1 MDGVVTEN
9 NMADTNASMLGTLSP
24 EDYAQ
29 QQQITRQQRFADMLM
44 AQNQQPQ
51 GQMVSGR
58 YVAPSFF
65 QMLNPV
71 ANMLAGAY
79 VGKESDTKAAQLA
92 QKLRNQEMSD
102 LEKYQ
107 AMYSGTPAQAGGIAG
122 PSGITKETTADMYG
136 PNMELN
142 APYKKVEPVAAQ
154 QANPQAANLFAAS
167 SYSPALRAM
176 GMKKITEGPKWE
188 KVEKLDAHGNTVT
201 GFIDVN
207 SSSPE
212 STFRPLGVSKPAV
225 SEAEAARLRDEGIP
239 YGGGNYNTSAVV
251 SSNVPASNN
260 GVVTTSSNMPTSNA
274 AVASSNVPNGST
286 GNIPMTPIVNMNGV
300 SPKEQRAI
308 KTKQL
313 EDTQA
318 NVKNAYEVFSV
329 VKQIEDTLPKAHGSG
344 IGNIVG
350 GAYNFVGADNP
361 KNEADAQLKI
371 LGSKLLM
378 QVPRFQ
384 GPQSDKDVA
393 TYKEAAGQIGDP
405 TIPANVRMA
414 ALKTIKELNARYAP
428 NLDWGLVKPTPLP
441 NAPKTQASP
450 APAGVPADV
459 WAVMTPQEKA
469 LWK

>member
-1 MDGVVTEN
+1 
-9 NMADTNASMLGTLSP
+9 MADPNTINLAGNQMP
-24 EDYAQ
+24 PDMMAEQ
-29 QQQITRQQRFADMLM
+29 QQLNRQQQM
-44 AQNQQPQ
+44 AQLLMQQGQQQPQ
-51 GQMVSGR
+51 GQMVSGH

-65 QMLNPV
+65 QYAAPLVSSYLGSRKLEQGDQKAIDLAAKLRQQGLEDIKTYREKYATNPEEANLYGANSYNPV
-71 ANMLAGAY
+71 LQAHAL
-79 VGKESDTKAAQLA
+79 KQLT
-92 QKLRNQEMSD
+92 Q
-102 LEKYQ
+102 
-107 AMYSGTPAQAGGIAG
+107 
-122 PSGITKETTADMYG
+122 
-136 PNMELN
+136 
-142 APYKKVEPVAAQ
+142 
-154 QANPQAANLFAAS
+154 
-167 SYSPALRAM
+167 
-176 GMKKITEGPKWE
+176 GPKWE

-201 GFIDVN
+201 GFIDTN
-207 SSSPE
+207 SANPE
-212 STFRPLGVSKPAV
+212 STFRTLGVSKPAV

-251 SSNVPASNN
+251 PSNAPASNN
-260 GVVTTSSNMPTSNA
+260 GVVTASSNMPTSNA
-274 AVASSNVPNGST
+274 VVPSNASTGST
-286 GNIPMTPIVNMNGV
+286 GNIPMTPIVNMNGI
-300 SPKEQRAI
+300 SPKEKRAI

-459 WAVMTPQEKA
+459 WAIMTPQEQA

>member
-1 MDGVVTEN
+1 
-9 NMADTNASMLGTLSP
+9 MADNQINLAGNQMP
-24 EDYAQ
+24 PDMMAEQ
-29 QQQITRQQRFADMLM
+29 QQLNRQQQM
-44 AQNQQPQ
+44 AQLLMQQGQQQPQ
-51 GQMVSGR
+51 GQMVSGH

-65 QMLNPV
+65 QYAAPLV
-71 ANMLAGAY
+71 SSYLGSRKLEQGDQKAIDLAA
-79 VGKESDTKAAQLA
+79 
-92 QKLRNQEMSD
+92 KLRQQGLED
-102 LEKYQ
+102 IKTYREKY
-107 AMYSGTPAQAGGIAG
+107 AT
-122 PSGITKETTADMYG
+122 
-136 PNMELN
+136 
-142 APYKKVEPVAAQ
+142 
-154 QANPQAANLFAAS
+154 NPEEANLYGAN
-167 SYSPALRAM
+167 SYNPALQAHAL
-176 GMKKITEGPKWE
+176 KQLTQGPKWE

-201 GFIDVN
+201 GFIDTN
-207 SSSPE
+207 SANPE
-212 STFRPLGVSKPAV
+212 STFRTLGVSKPAV
-225 SEAEAARLRDEGIP
+225 SAAEAARLHDEGIP
-239 YGGGNYNTSAVV
+239 YGGGGYNTSAVV
-251 SSNVPASNN
+251 PSKAPASNN
-260 GVVTTSSNMPTSNA
+260 GVVTASSNMPASNA
-274 AVASSNVPNGST
+274 VVPSNASTGST
-286 GNIPMTPIVNMNGV
+286 GNIPMTPIVNMNGI

>member
-1 MDGVVTEN
+1 MANELDQFNVTQ
-9 NMADTNASMLGTLSP
+9 AGTLPP
-24 EDYAQ
+24 ELYAQ
-29 QQQITRQQRFADMLM
+29 QQQLNRQQQLASMLM
-44 AQNQQPQ
+44 QNNQQPQ
-51 GQMVSGR
+51 GQMISGR
-58 YVAPSFF
+58 YVKPNFF
-65 QMLNPV
+65 QALQPV
-71 ANMLAGAY
+71 ANMITGAY
-79 VGKESDTKAAQLA
+79 LTKQGDQKNLALAEQLRQNRINEATDIMKASNPDEQLKSAISGYSPLA
-92 QKLRNQEMSD
+92 QNIASKLIERKFKD
-102 LEKYQ
+102 
-107 AMYSGTPAQAGGIAG
+107 A
-122 PSGITKETTADMYG
+122 
-136 PNMELN
+136 
-142 APYKKVEPVAAQ
+142 
-154 QANPQAANLFAAS
+154 
-167 SYSPALRAM
+167 
-176 GMKKITEGPKWE
+176 KWE

-225 SEAEAARLRDEGIP
+225 SAAEAARLRDEGIP
-239 YGGGNYNTSAVV
+239 YGGGGYNTSAVV
-251 SSNVPASNN
+251 PSNVPASNN
-260 GVVTTSSNMPTSNA
+260 GVVTTSSNMPASNA
-274 AVASSNVPNGST
+274 AVASSNISNGST

-428 NLDWGLVKPTPLP
+428 NLDWGLVKPTPIP